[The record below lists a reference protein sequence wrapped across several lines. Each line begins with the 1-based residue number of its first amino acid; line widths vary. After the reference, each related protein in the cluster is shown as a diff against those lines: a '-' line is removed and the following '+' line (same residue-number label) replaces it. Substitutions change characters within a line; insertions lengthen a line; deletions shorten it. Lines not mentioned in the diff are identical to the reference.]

1 MHNLKFI
8 RENTDIFKKKISDRN
23 VNVDIDKLIK
33 LDQENRQLIQN
44 KEKLEQEKKII
55 SKTKDK
61 TKFDKSKKII
71 RINSQLSSSQWT
83 NAIFFCIF
91 FGSKWPTVQSR
102 LCLLRPNSAKIV
114 IL

>member
-44 KEKLEQEKKII
+44 KEKLEQEKK
-55 SKTKDK
+55 
-61 TKFDKSKKII
+61 
-71 RINSQLSSSQWT
+71 
-83 NAIFFCIF
+83 
-91 FGSKWPTVQSR
+91 
-102 LCLLRPNSAKIV
+102 
-114 IL
+114 